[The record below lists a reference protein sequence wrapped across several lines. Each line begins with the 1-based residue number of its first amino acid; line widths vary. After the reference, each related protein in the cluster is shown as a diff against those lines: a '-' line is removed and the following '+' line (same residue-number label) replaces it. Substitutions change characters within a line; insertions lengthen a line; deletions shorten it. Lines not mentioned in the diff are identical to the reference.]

1 MINRN
6 FTPFPVL
13 KTERLTLR
21 QLSVDDQQAIFDLR
35 SNEVVNKYLDR
46 APSKTIQDAINFINK
61 INENIKESNSL
72 YWAISLTSS
81 NTFVGTICLFNF
93 SNETNSC
100 EIGYELMTTFQGKGM
115 MKEAAEKVIAFA
127 FQTLQFQKIAAQT
140 HNANRKSIQ
149 LLTGLH
155 FLPSK
160 ETNNE
165 NPDYTIFTLSS
176 FD

>member
-6 FTPFPVL
+6 FTSFPVL

-35 SNEVVNKYLDR
+35 SNEEVNKYLDR
-46 APSKTIQDAINFINK
+46 APSKTIEDAINFINK

-72 YWAISLTSS
+72 YWAITLTSS
-81 NTFVGTICLFNF
+81 KTFVGTICLFNF

-115 MKEAAEKVIAFA
+115 MKEAAEKVLDFA
-127 FQTLQFQKIAAQT
+127 FQI
-140 HNANRKSIQ
+140 
-149 LLTGLH
+149 
-155 FLPSK
+155 
-160 ETNNE
+160 
-165 NPDYTIFTLSS
+165 
-176 FD
+176 